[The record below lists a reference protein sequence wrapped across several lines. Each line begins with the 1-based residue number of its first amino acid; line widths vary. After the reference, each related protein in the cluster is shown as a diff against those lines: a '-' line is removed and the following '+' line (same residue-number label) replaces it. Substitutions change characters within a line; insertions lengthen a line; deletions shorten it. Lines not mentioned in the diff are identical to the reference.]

1 MHQINIIVF
10 SVNWTE
16 KRKPIRIKERKTG
29 NLIFVLW
36 IHKKWL
42 NDRITGCLWANNR
55 SARIGQILYWTN
67 PFLDKSSVGQIIF
80 WTNPFLDKWKWVL
93 YNLLLTCIAHT
104 LKIFR
109 TDMNFCHKYNFWT
122 TNLLLFFRSV
132 PWVNQS
138 IKISQKLSCFWR

>member
-67 PFLDKSSVGQIIF
+67 PFLDKSSFGQIIF
-80 WTNPFLDKWKWVL
+80 WTNPFLDKWNGFYTTFCLLVL
-93 YNLLLTCIAHT
+93 RIHW
-104 LKIFR
+104 KIFGP
-109 TDMNFCHKYNFWT
+109 TWIFVISI
-122 TNLLLFFRSV
+122 FFGPRICYYFFYPGRGLIS
-132 PWVNQS
+132 PS
-138 IKISQKLSCFWR
+138 KFRKIALSL